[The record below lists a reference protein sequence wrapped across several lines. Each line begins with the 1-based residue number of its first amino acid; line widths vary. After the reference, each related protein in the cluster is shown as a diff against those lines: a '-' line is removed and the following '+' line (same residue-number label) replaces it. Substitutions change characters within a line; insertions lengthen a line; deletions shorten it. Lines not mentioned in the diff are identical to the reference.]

1 MADAT
6 APQVLALLR
15 DIKEHPEDD
24 TPRLVLADWLQEF
37 GTTES
42 ARARG
47 EFIYLQCRLAAR
59 EDAGLA
65 REVVERR
72 EYALWSAH
80 GNDWLG
86 PWRGWADRGNFVRGL
101 LRPALGGLGWKT
113 GERQDPAAWVWVDGL
128 LVRELD
134 APAAWELASSP
145 CLTHLLSL
153 DLSGNP
159 FFDEGALA
167 LAASPHLANLRT
179 LELDLCGIGDA
190 GAAALASSP
199 NLSGLTT
206 LRLWA
211 NRISAAGAQA
221 LASSRHL
228 SNLGALDLGSNHI
241 GDEGALAFVRSPH
254 LSRLSTLDLT
264 GNGIDEARA
273 ALRQRFGGRVRV

>member
-42 ARARG
+42 VRARG

-65 REVVERR
+65 REAVERR
-72 EYALWSAH
+72 EYALWSAY
-80 GNDWLG
+80 GDDWLG
-86 PWRGWADRGNFVRGL
+86 PWRDWADRGNFFRGL
-101 LRPALGGLGWKT
+101 LRLAFRGLGWKA

-134 APAAWELASSP
+134 APAARELASSP
-145 CLTHLLSL
+145 CLAHLLSL

-159 FFDEGALA
+159 FSDEGARA
-167 LAASPHLANLRT
+167 LAASPHLANLRM
-179 LELDLCGIGDA
+179 LELNLTEIGD
-190 GAAALASSP
+190 GGVAALASSP
-199 NLSGLTT
+199 HLAGLTS
-206 LRLWA
+206 LSLWD
-211 NRISAAGAQA
+211 NRISAAGAEA

-228 SNLGALDLGSNHI
+228 ANLGALDLGSNHI
-241 GDEGALAFVRSPH
+241 GDEGALAFVHSPH

-273 ALRQRFGGRVRV
+273 ALRQRFGGGVRV